1 MKLVDTW
8 KTKKHFQE
16 EFLNRS
22 MAEKQVPPLEP
33 NFFVFFWKNMI
44 DNYLNDEFFHEK
56 KFSDTRNSEQQVG
69 SFGNQ
74 VEFE

>member
-1 MKLVDTW
+1 
-8 KTKKHFQE
+8 
-16 EFLNRS
+16 

-33 NFFVFFWKNMI
+33 DFFVFFWKNMI